1 MRFYLAVKICKSIGF
16 FLGLLSTLV
25 LLSACGQK
33 GALYLPDEPSELAYL
48 SSFQKTSVGNSFLI
62 GRKR

>member
-1 MRFYLAVKICKSIGF
+1 MRVYLAVKICKSIGF
-16 FLGLLSTLV
+16 FLGLLSTLA

-33 GALYLPDEPSELAYL
+33 GALYLPDEPNEVVYL
-48 SSFQKTSVGNSFLI
+48 SSFQKSSVGNSSLT